1 MRRPWQFLIV
11 GAAVAATAVVVLTP
25 SSDAQVPTAEQT
37 VNLQGNAYNPS
48 TLTFSKPGAT
58 VRFVH
63 KDGQT
68 PHTVTFDKPAEFDS
82 NPACA
87 SDGHGGAT
95 NPSEC
100 FQQGDQDVFV
110 TLTTAGTYKFHCKI
124 HESMKGTITVEG
136 TAPTASTTTS
146 TTTAGGGGSTTSTTS
161 KPTDTTI
168 GTLTTEPST
177 STTSSSTTTTLAFA
191 TATTAGSAA
200 RNNASDDDEPGGVLQ
215 AIGVLLLAAVVAA
228 LIPAWRRLT

>member
-1 MRRPWQFLIV
+1 MRRPWQLLTV
-11 GAAVAATAVVVLTP
+11 GAAVAAAAFVVWTP
-25 SSDAQVPTAEQT
+25 SSIAQTPTPDQT
-37 VNLQGNAYNPS
+37 VTLQNNAYNPS
-48 TLTFSKPGAT
+48 SLTFSKPGAT

-68 PHTVTFDKPAEFDS
+68 PHTVTFEKPAEFDS
-82 NPACA
+82 NPNCTSNGA
-87 SDGHGGAT
+87 GGAT

-100 FQQGDQDVFV
+100 MQQGDQDVYV
-110 TLTTAGTYKFHCKI
+110 TLTTGGTYKFHCKI

-136 TAPTASTTTS
+136 APAPASTTTS
-146 TTTAGGGGSTTSTTS
+146 TTAGGGATTSTTR

-177 STTSSSTTTTLAFA
+177 TTSSSSTTTTITFA
-191 TATTAGSAA
+191 TATTSRSAA
-200 RNNASDDDEPGGVLQ
+200 GKNAGDDDEPGGVLE